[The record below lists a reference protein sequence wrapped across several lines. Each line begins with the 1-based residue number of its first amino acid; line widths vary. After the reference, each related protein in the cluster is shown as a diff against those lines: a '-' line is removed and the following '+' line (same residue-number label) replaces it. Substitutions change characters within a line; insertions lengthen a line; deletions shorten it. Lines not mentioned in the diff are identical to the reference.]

1 MVVRR
6 RGVHAEYTQW
16 CAYKTCQI
24 YFGRLEYEPGFFSL
38 SIFLSFVV
46 AASAAAGGG
55 GDGDGAAAAE
65 CMPIFAVAL
74 PMLSIGIKY
83 Q

>member
-1 MVVRR
+1 M
-6 RGVHAEYTQW
+6 HAEYTQW
-16 CAYKTCQI
+16 FAYKTCQI